1 MKNNSKIIFTTAFLM
16 FLDISIDHSHGQ
28 TIPLVADLSEHLVA
42 ISTGFEGSKVL
53 LFGSTDGTGDV
64 VIVIRGPTETKKV
77 LSKKKIG
84 PIWINTNEVIVE
96 GIPSFYRVVSIRSP
110 KDFIPDQILR
120 RYQIGLDNL
129 QFKFRNNEI
138 SEKNKEEYKDA
149 IIRLQMKMGKYKEN
163 KGNISL
169 LANKLFRTELLFESN
184 VPTGTYLVEVYL
196 IRNNE
201 VISAEIIPL
210 SISKIGLGAEIYDFA
225 KKVSAAYGLFAIII
239 AIMAGLFAE
248 AAFRKI

>member
-1 MKNNSKIIFTTAFLM
+1 MIKSPIIIFTTTFLM
-16 FLDISIDHSHGQ
+16 FLSINTNNLNAQ

-96 GIPSFYRVVSIRSP
+96 DIPSFYRVVSIRSP
-110 KDFIPDQILR
+110 KDFIPEQILK

-129 QFKFRNNEI
+129 QFKFKNNKITE
-138 SEKNKEEYKDA
+138 ENKKEYEDA
-149 IIRLQMKMGKYKEN
+149 IVRLKMKMGKYQED

-210 SISKIGLGAEIYDFA
+210 SVSKIGLGAEIYDFA
-225 KKVSAAYGLFAIII
+225 KKVSAAYGLFAIMI

-248 AAFRKI
+248 AAFRRI

>member
-1 MKNNSKIIFTTAFLM
+1 MKKKSNLIFIITSLILLNINIKYTN
-16 FLDISIDHSHGQ
+16 GQ

-42 ISTGFEGSKVL
+42 ISTGFEGSNVL

-64 VIVIRGPTETKKV
+64 VIIIRGPTETKKV
-77 LSKKKIG
+77 LSKKKLG
-84 PIWINTNEVIVE
+84 PIWVNTNEIIVE
-96 GIPSFYRVVSIRSP
+96 NVPSFYRVVSIRPP
-110 KDFIPDQILR
+110 KDFIPDQILK
-120 RYQIGLDNL
+120 RYQIGLENL
-129 QFKFRNNEI
+129 KFEFKDDEI
-138 SEKNKEEYKDA
+138 SEDKKREYKNA
-149 IIRLQMKMGKYKEN
+149 IIRLQMETGKYQED

-169 LANKLFRTELLFESN
+169 LANKLFRTELSFASN

-210 SISKIGLGAEIYDFA
+210 SVSKIGIGAEIYDFA
-225 KKVSAAYGLFAIII
+225 QKVSAAYGLFAIII

-248 AAFRKI
+248 AAFRRI